1 MPDEISPSAAPDA
14 ESSDASF
21 VPKAA
26 EAEAPEATVSDAAQE
41 RESSGRNWFRS
52 KVNEFLNRAPTR
64 QPRASEAR
72 AESEPE
78 AETEPAPSPEAAPA
92 RAQRAESEPA
102 QAERPPKPGPVPPG
116 YTVIS
121 EDDKQ
126 RLIQAETDRRIAKWQ
141 AEQQRRQS
149 VQQRQSESERL
160 EKLRREDP
168 VVYAEERHAA
178 DQRAAFEQ
186 QLLNE
191 KMAVQEAT
199 MRDISRTYDLAV
211 VEPVLQHLTMDE
223 RAVVL
228 KSQPQGVKGRTILVQ
243 KAIDTLRK
251 RVEKDAYERGLAEGE
266 EKARSSKALRKQ
278 ILAELR
284 ESEEEPDL
292 APAGAPSRTRA
303 VSNNG
308 YMNDLFHRMAGRG

>member
-21 VPKAA
+21 VPKAT

-41 RESSGRNWFRS
+41 PGSSGRNWFRS
-52 KVNEFLNRAPTR
+52 KVNEFLSRAPTR
-64 QPRASEAR
+64 QSRASEAR
-72 AESEPE
+72 AEPEPE
-78 AETEPAPSPEAAPA
+78 AEAEPAPSPEAAPA
-92 RAQRAESEPA
+92 RSQRAASEPE
-102 QAERPPKPGPVPPG
+102 QEERPPKPGPVPPG
-116 YTVIS
+116 YTVLS
-121 EDDKQ
+121 EDEKQ

-149 VQQRQSESERL
+149 AQQRQSETERL

-211 VEPVLQHLTMDE
+211 VEPVLQHLTMEE

-251 RVEKDAYERGLAEGE
+251 RVEQDAYARGLAEGE
-266 EKARSSKALRKQ
+266 EKARNSKALRKQ